1 MASQA
6 TMAGQRLILAH
17 TVVLSKIIYVIPTNK
32 IVFMFVSFEDS
43 WTKCDIQRHMQIVG
57 VHVATANYIC
67 GASLWLASCLALVS
81 LLLTTT
87 SSLMLSISSA
97 ETVMD
102 ILTGRNSFKGVSAP
116 PNKKD
121 AVGGILL
128 HSFLLLSTL
137 NRLLVAQKS
146 RQTLAVPK
154 NRMACQASILGLL
167 LALSCH

>member
-67 GASLWLASCLALVS
+67 GASL
-81 LLLTTT
+81 
-87 SSLMLSISSA
+87 
-97 ETVMD
+97 
-102 ILTGRNSFKGVSAP
+102 
-116 PNKKD
+116 
-121 AVGGILL
+121 
-128 HSFLLLSTL
+128 
-137 NRLLVAQKS
+137 
-146 RQTLAVPK
+146 
-154 NRMACQASILGLL
+154 
-167 LALSCH
+167 